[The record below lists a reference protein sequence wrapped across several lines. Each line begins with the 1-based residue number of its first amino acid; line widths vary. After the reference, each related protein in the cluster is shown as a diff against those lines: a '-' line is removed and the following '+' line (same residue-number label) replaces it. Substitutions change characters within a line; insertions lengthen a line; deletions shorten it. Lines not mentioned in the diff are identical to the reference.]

1 MIKQMPVLW
10 LVVASCFLCSAVEVS
25 SEIESSISSDSTS
38 QAMVGSLR
46 FYGITKTMR
55 TTTTVVHLYTTYVR
69 QTCLSVQPGTSA
81 CSETTP
87 PTTTSTTTTTTTTT
101 TTPTPVT
108 VTPATTTS
116 GTTATTAST
125 TTASPFQIVKDQF
138 IPSVSANI
146 TINKLT
152 ASSLNL
158 PQLSAIGSG
167 LGGLF
172 NKRPA
177 NVQVSASASATVTT
191 NGRRR
196 RSRIMVEKIQ
206 PSAIRPVEVTANPD
220 MSLRES
226 IQQDVAV
233 EASRAEEYQ
242 EYYIT
247 GLMPHFAERA
257 LGINPITIVRLD
269 PTTIIVT
276 QTVTSKFPFDKPSD
290 RVTLSYGG
298 CVPSNVVAMNLRNC
312 L

>member
-1 MIKQMPVLW
+1 MIKLMSVLW
-10 LVVASCFLCSAVEVS
+10 LVIASCFLCSAVESS

-38 QAMVGSLR
+38 QAMAAALR
-46 FYGITKTMR
+46 FYGITKTMK

-69 QTCLSVQPGTSA
+69 QTCLSVQPGTSS
-81 CSETTP
+81 CPETTP
-87 PTTTSTTTTTTTTT
+87 PTTTTSTTTTTTT

-108 VTPATTTS
+108 VTPTTTTS

-125 TTASPFQIVKDQF
+125 TTAPPFEIVKDQF
-138 IPSVSANI
+138 VPSVSANI
-146 TINKLT
+146 TVNKLT
-152 ASSLNL
+152 APSLNL
-158 PQLSAIGSG
+158 PPLSAIGSG

-177 NVQVSASASATVTT
+177 NIKVSATASASVTT

-196 RSRIMVEKIQ
+196 RSRVMVEKIH
-206 PSAIRPVEVTANPD
+206 PSAVRPLEVTANPD

-257 LGINPITIVRLD
+257 LGINPITIVRLE
-269 PTTIIVT
+269 PTTVIVT
-276 QTVTSKFPFDKPSD
+276 QTATSKFPFNKPSD

-298 CVPSNVVAMNLRNC
+298 CVPSNVVAMNLPHC